1 MTPSS
6 SRNQRSP
13 SPTKAADAAVAPS
26 VRRRRE
32 HEALIVQLFKA
43 IDADGDGFLEKRELQ
58 RGLRNASCLRLINQA
73 PALQPLLDSQHWE
86 TTFKE
91 MDGEESTDGRVTFTE
106 FHRYC
111 MDIIGSTDD
120 GVSHSDAEIPTNE
133 QAISLLKVPS
143 QDRKEEHVDALLLWS
158 KTNPATKKLF
168 SPLPVDLLREVVREL
183 KYMKVNTGDFVC
195 EQGDIGSLFY
205 VILKGTIEF
214 YVRDEKAQVLEMN
227 TRKVTGLHV
236 EKPTSRTLI
245 LERRLGNLVATMTRG
260 AGFGELALLAPAGSA
275 KRSASCLC
283 PSTSLDGVTL
293 PEPCHLLT
301 LERSVYYRLFR
312 ATQSVGTDIGA
323 KVRTI
328 QDNIAFSGWSRS
340 HVVRFAIPLTIVKIP
355 KDGLLVRAGQKA
367 DRFFLISSGEVSESQ
382 PMTLRKS
389 TGEQGGGGGEGGGS
403 QIVYPWQSTGNSN
416 DDKCCLKKINVDLG
430 TRNL

>member
-58 RGLRNASCLRLINQA
+58 RGLRNASCLRLINRA

-283 PSTSLDGVTL
+283 MWDTSLDGVL
-293 PEPCHLLT
+293 P
-301 LERSVYYRLFR
+301 
-312 ATQSVGTDIGA
+312 
-323 KVRTI
+323 
-328 QDNIAFSGWSRS
+328 
-340 HVVRFAIPLTIVKIP
+340 
-355 KDGLLVRAGQKA
+355 
-367 DRFFLISSGEVSESQ
+367 
-382 PMTLRKS
+382 
-389 TGEQGGGGGEGGGS
+389 
-403 QIVYPWQSTGNSN
+403 
-416 DDKCCLKKINVDLG
+416 
-430 TRNL
+430 